1 MTEKEILQAYNKKHG
16 TFLPAMDTLRH
27 RRYLTDAL
35 PTFMNCCEGG
45 SCGCTGEDIQKPDA
59 FEVAALAALD
69 ALHEVAHASY
79 HSSQKRAVLEAI
91 RAKIDE
97 YRVVGE
103 WRSKKYETNEGDTR
117 RVLRDPSGR

>member
-1 MTEKEILQAYNKKHG
+1 MDVQAKTY
-16 TFLPAMDTLRH
+16 RS
-27 RRYLTDAL
+27 R
-35 PTFMNCCEGG
+35 
-45 SCGCTGEDIQKPDA
+45 DA

-97 YRVVGE
+97 YLSSWWVSGYLC
-103 WRSKKYETNEGDTR
+103 KKQTNEGDERESFTR
-117 RVLRDPSGR
+117 ALRALMAQEPRGWR